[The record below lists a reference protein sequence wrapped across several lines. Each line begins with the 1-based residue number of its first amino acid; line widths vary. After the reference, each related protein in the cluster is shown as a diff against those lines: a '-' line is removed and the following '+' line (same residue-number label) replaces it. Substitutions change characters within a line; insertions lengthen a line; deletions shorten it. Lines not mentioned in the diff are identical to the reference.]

1 MVTRPPVNSSS
12 DRLDPALLKLMVILL
27 IGATAPFLNAT
38 IVNVAINSLGTS
50 FQVSVSTIQWVS
62 TGYLL
67 ALAMAMPL
75 SGWAIERFGGKQTW
89 IFSLALF
96 LFGSIL
102 AGAAWNISS
111 LIAFR
116 IIQGA
121 SAGLMIPGMLTL
133 LIQGAGQKRLGRMIT
148 IVSLISVIIPILGPV
163 IGGLFVSNLSWRW
176 IFYINVP
183 ICVVGLVLAWRGI
196 TATPPHSSHPLDII
210 GLVLLSPALA
220 AIIYG
225 LSQAGTHGSFNST
238 NVVIPIVI
246 GVVLLLA
253 FVWHALRK
261 RSEAIIDLHLFRRR
275 SFSIS
280 ASLLFLSG
288 LALYGAM
295 LLIPLYYQQVRGQSA
310 LSAGLI
316 LALQGVGTLLTRP
329 VGNFIGRIGPKPIII
344 VGMALAALGTLAF
357 TQAGISTNELLLGIS
372 LVIRG
377 GGLGAASIAM
387 ATAAYQG
394 LEHEEVPHA
403 TSATRI
409 LQQIGGS
416 FGTAVIV
423 VILQQQIANQ
433 PAGAIGQ
440 AIAYGNTFWWTLGFT
455 MLGFILT
462 LFLPG
467 RKSKR
472 TPVG

>member
-1 MVTRPPVNSSS
+1 
-12 DRLDPALLKLMVILL
+12 MVILL
-27 IGATAPFLNAT
+27 IGAIAPFLDGT
-38 IVNVAINSLGTS
+38 IVNVAVNSLGTS
-50 FQVSVSTIQWVS
+50 FQVSVSTIQWVM

-67 ALAMAMPL
+67 ALAMTIPL

-96 LFGSIL
+96 LFGTVL

-111 LIAFR
+111 LITFR

-121 SAGLMIPGMLTL
+121 SAGLMIPGMFTL
-133 LIQGAGQKRLGRMIT
+133 LIQGAGQKQLGRMIT
-148 IVSLISVIIPILGPV
+148 IAYLIAVIVPILGPV
-163 IGGLFVSNLSWRW
+163 IGGLIVSNLSWRW
-176 IFYINVP
+176 IFYVNVP
-183 ICVVGLVLAWRGI
+183 LCVIGLVLAWRGM
-196 TATPPHSSHPLDII
+196 TATSPDRKRSLDII

-220 AIIYG
+220 AIVYG
-225 LSQAGTHGSFNST
+225 LSEAGTHQSFNSP
-238 NVVIPIVI
+238 NVVIPIII
-246 GVVLLLA
+246 GVILLLA

-288 LALYGAM
+288 LSLYGA
-295 LLIPLYYQQVRGQSA
+295 LLLTPLYYQQVRGQSA
-310 LSAGLI
+310 LIAGLI
-316 LALQGVGTLLTRP
+316 LSLQGVGTLLTRP
-329 VGNFIGRIGPKPIII
+329 IGNFIGRIGPKPIII

-357 TQAGISTNELLLGIS
+357 TQAGISTNGVLLGVS
-372 LVIRG
+372 LVVRG

-403 TSATRI
+403 TSAVRI

-423 VILQQQIANQ
+423 VILQQQIAGQ
-433 PAGAIGQ
+433 AAGVVGQ
-440 AIAYGNTFWWTLGFT
+440 AIAYDNTFWWALGFT
-455 MLGFILT
+455 MLGFILA

-467 RKSKR
+467 RKPQLTEESLSR
-472 TPVG
+472 